1 MTLISTVTVGLGGA
15 ASIDFNSIS
24 GSYTDLKLYVSCKPS
39 TAGEGYILISLN
51 GSSSNFTGR
60 QLEGNGAAASS
71 ATYTVGRIG
80 VHSGST
86 WGGFTNNEIYIPNY
100 SGSTTKSLSG
110 DSVTEQN
117 ATTSY
122 QDLFATLWTNT
133 AAITSISLST
143 ASTVSFAQHSTA
155 SLYGILKGSGGATV
169 S

>member
-1 MTLISTVTVGLGGA
+1 MTLISTVTVGAGGA
-15 ASIDFNSIS
+15 ASIAFNSIPAI
-24 GSYTDLKLYVSCKPS
+24 YTDLKIVVSCRPT
-39 TAGEGYILISLN
+39 TAGEGYILIALN
-51 GSSSNFTGR
+51 GSSSSFTGR
-60 QLEGNGAAASS
+60 QLEGNGSAVSS

-100 SGSTTKSLSG
+100 AGSTNKSLSG

-117 ATTSY
+117 ATLSY
-122 QDLFATLWTNT
+122 QDIFATLWSNT
-133 AAITSISLST
+133 AAIISVSLST
-143 ASTVSFAQHSTA
+143 ATTVSFAEHSSA